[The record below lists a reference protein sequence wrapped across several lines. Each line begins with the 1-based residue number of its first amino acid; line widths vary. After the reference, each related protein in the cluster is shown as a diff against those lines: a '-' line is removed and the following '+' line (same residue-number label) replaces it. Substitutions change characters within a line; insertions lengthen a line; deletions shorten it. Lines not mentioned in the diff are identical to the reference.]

1 MLDVYGSHGR
11 VALRQVRSH
20 RGSTTTRHNPTSGRI
35 KRWLCVISV
44 ILSFSPPTSDCDHAL
59 VTLAVATK
67 FFERMA
73 DSGVARTS
81 PHCTAPDAHRLWT
94 FHQLLA
100 DMNSDTADTCPMTGQ
115 SHQLIPS
122 HHEHKYNAT
131 SPWPEK
137 RRPIPKNCCLE
148 F

>member
-1 MLDVYGSHGR
+1 MYMDR
-11 VALRQVRSH
+11 VVAWRRARS
-20 RGSTTTRHNPTSGRI
+20 GPVAAVPQQGITRRPDASEDG
-35 KRWLCVISV
+35 CVSFLSF
-44 ILSFSPPTSDCDHAL
+44 LSFSPPTCDCDHAL

-122 HHEHKYNAT
+122 HYEHKYNAT